1 MRARVMRNTLGCQEA
16 QAAQAAAAAPIKTL
30 HLGRIRRVK
39 GRREIE
45 KEREREIETA
55 IGEIGGEGGREKDVE
70 KVEEGRKEQ

>member
-45 KEREREIETA
+45 KEREREIETE
-55 IGEIGGEGGREKDVE
+55 IGEIGGGREKDVE